1 MNTKTSAT
9 LDGSDVLVTGGAGF
23 IGSATVR
30 TLLDEGARVKVVD
43 NCFAGESSLVP
54 EGASFERI
62 DIRSDEMKRV
72 VTEFDPDSIV
82 HLAAVHY
89 IPYCNQHPEETFEVN
104 VMGTRALLEA
114 ARELETLDTVV
125 FASSGAVYP
134 PEDGPLDEESRVGP
148 MDIYGRTKLVGEDL
162 AALFGTESGVSTAA
176 VRLFNVYG
184 PNETNEHLI
193 PAIFDQLRTGARTIE
208 LGNLSPK
215 RDFVHVSDVARALT
229 TLLTDFDRDF
239 RTYNVGSGT
248 ARSVREV
255 VECTSDA
262 LGEDIEIEQ
271 DDERVRE
278 SDRPHLQADIGRING
293 ELGWE
298 PRVEFVEG
306 LRRLW
311 SREHATD
318 E

>member
-1 MNTKTSAT
+1 MNTKNSAT
-9 LDGSDVLVTGGAGF
+9 LEGSDVLVTGGAGF
-23 IGSATVR
+23 IGSVTVR
-30 TLLDEGARVKVVD
+30 MLLDKGARVKVVD
-43 NCFAGESSLVP
+43 NCFAGERSLIP
-54 EGASFERI
+54 EGASFEQL
-62 DIRSDEMKRV
+62 DIRSDELQNAV
-72 VTEFDPDSIV
+72 SEFDPDSIV

-104 VMGTRALLEA
+104 VMGTRSLLEA
-114 ARELETLDTVV
+114 AKELKTLDTVV
-125 FASSGAVYP
+125 FVSSGAVYP
-134 PEDGPLDEESRVGP
+134 PESGPLGEGSRVGP
-148 MDIYGRTKLVGEDL
+148 MDIYGRTKLIGEDL
-162 AALFGTESGVSTAA
+162 TQLFGTKSGVSTAA

-193 PAIFDQLRTGARTIE
+193 PAILNQLRAGSRTIE

-215 RDFVHVSDVARALT
+215 RDFVYVSDVARALT
-229 TLLTDFDRDF
+229 TILTDFEGDF

-255 VECTSDA
+255 VECASDA
-262 LGEDIEIEQ
+262 LGENIEIEQ

-278 SDRPHLQADIGRING
+278 SDRPHLQSDIGRIRT

-298 PRVEFVEG
+298 PQIEFVEG
-306 LRRLW
+306 LRRLLPQ
-311 SREHATD
+311 EHATY